1 MSYSFEFIT
10 YEKLC
15 SIIISIIVVAAIFL
29 TEKIVKRLITRFSEK
44 AGLKKHLEN
53 ILTLVSRIV
62 IYSAGIA
69 IILELWGLPIEWF
82 IGVSALSGAALG
94 FASVQ
99 TIGNLLAGFYI
110 MVTKPFEVDD
120 YVKIG
125 GSEGEVREI
134 TLNYVKIFTPTYTT
148 IEIPNRV
155 VLNSTILHCMS
166 GDSIDYSF
174 TMSFAGKVYTAS
186 WVSLTDLLEKI
197 VEPTIEEFWEKYRE
211 DLSKKPEASVLKVE
225 YVSRTLT
232 IRMFIPK
239 GKANLLY
246 GLQPELQEMI
256 LKRLDDF
263 REESGK

>member
-1 MSYSFEFIT
+1 MMSYSFEFIT
-10 YEKLC
+10 YENL
-15 SIIISIIVVAAIFL
+15 SSLIISIIVVAAIFL

-125 GSEGEVREI
+125 GSARE
-134 TLNYVKIFTPTYTT
+134 
-148 IEIPNRV
+148 R
-155 VLNSTILHCMS
+155 S
-166 GDSIDYSF
+166 G
-174 TMSFAGKVYTAS
+174 
-186 WVSLTDLLEKI
+186 
-197 VEPTIEEFWEKYRE
+197 R
-211 DLSKKPEASVLKVE
+211 
-225 YVSRTLT
+225 
-232 IRMFIPK
+232 
-239 GKANLLY
+239 
-246 GLQPELQEMI
+246 
-256 LKRLDDF
+256 
-263 REESGK
+263 